1 MKLLVS
7 ALVLW
12 PTFISAWS
20 DEKRVVVRPQD
31 TGKALVNP
39 QMGWDLNYYSN
50 ILDNYGSKLEPSDTL
65 DDFPGLS
72 SIYLRLPWAYIEPEE
87 GRFDW
92 SVVDAPA
99 QRWIDKGLQV
109 AFRFSV
115 SESWMRY
122 ATPKWVVDAGAKG
135 Y

>member
-1 MKLLVS
+1 MFLAVFAVFGVS
-7 ALVLW
+7 VL
-12 PTFISAWS
+12 AQAA
-20 DEKRVVVRPQD
+20 DERVTVRPQD
-31 TGKALVNP
+31 TGEALVNP
-39 QMGWDLNYYSN
+39 QMGWKLNFYSN
-50 ILDNYGSKLEPSDTL
+50 ILNNYGSKLAPFDTL

-72 SIYLRLPWAYIEPEE
+72 CIYLRLPWAYIEPEE

-122 ATPKWVVDAGAKG
+122 ATPK
-135 Y
+135 